1 MPASKLTL
9 PVIDIAPFLPASRGL
24 PHAVEGRKAIAAAVH
39 DACLRAGFFYL
50 TGVESVVT
58 DKEMDEAL
66 EVTRAFFDRPAEE
79 KNALKIL
86 QPDGARGYQRLGE
99 NKTLGRP
106 DAHEGWDAYH
116 DPVVDN
122 SSCLLGGQNRWPLQP
137 RSFRPTFERWVEK
150 MHVLGMALMEA
161 TAMALGI
168 DTEKDETGEWEKIK
182 RWVDDPFWVMR
193 TIGYPPLPKEAE
205 GVSCGAHKDYGNW
218 TLLHADSTQGALQ
231 AFLQD
236 PAGDSVENGVRGK
249 WVNADPVEGTFIV
262 NIGEMVEIYS
272 AGLYKATLH
281 RVIHLSPN
289 YRVSIPFFYEPS
301 FDSVIEPL
309 PSAIRLRK
317 QLLTAEEA
325 AASPIPDPQHYGR
338 FLESKVAGNFYHAS
352 EQ

>member
-1 MPASKLTL
+1 MPASALSL
-9 PVIDIAPFLPASRGL
+9 PIIDISSFLPATRDSPG
-24 PHAVEGRKAIAAAVH
+24 AVEARKATALQLH
-39 DACLRAGFFYL
+39 EACLHHGFFYL
-50 TGVESVVT
+50 RGFESVVT
-58 DKEMDEAL
+58 SSEMGNAL
-66 EVTRAFFDRPAEE
+66 DVARSFFARPQEE
-79 KNALKIL
+79 KNAIKIQ

-116 DPVVDN
+116 DPLVDDP
-122 SSCLLGGQNRWPLQP
+122 SRLLGGQNRWPTEP
-137 RSFRPTFERWVEK
+137 SSFRPAFQRWIEK

-168 DTEKDETGEWEKIK
+168 DPEEDETGEWEKIK
-182 RWVDDPFWVMR
+182 GWARDPFWVMR
-193 TIGYPPLPKEAE
+193 TIGYPPLPKDAE

-231 AFLQD
+231 AFLRD
-236 PAGDSVENGVRGK
+236 PAGESVENGVRGN
-249 WVNADPVEGTFIV
+249 WVNADPVEGTFVV

-281 RVIHLSPN
+281 RVIHLAPN

-301 FDSVIEPL
+301 FDAVIEPL

-317 QLLTAEEA
+317 QLLGSEA
-325 AASPIPDPQHYGR
+325 ASSPIPEPQHYGR
-338 FLESKVAGNFYHAS
+338 FLESKVSGNFYHS
-352 EQ
+352 PE